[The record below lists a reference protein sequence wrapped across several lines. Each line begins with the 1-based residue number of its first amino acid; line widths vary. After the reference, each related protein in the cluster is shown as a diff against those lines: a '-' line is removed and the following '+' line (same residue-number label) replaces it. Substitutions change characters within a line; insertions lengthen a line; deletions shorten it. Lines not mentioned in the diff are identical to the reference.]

1 MIRTSASRLRLTN
14 ASPVASPPSAATMT
28 TAATARANPRRDT
41 TYQPAITQMSRQAS
55 ASSTAPRWTTTP
67 ISSSP
72 AAATRASRD
81 TAAAT
86 RRSAEGRF
94 ALCFPTPSTCLC
106 RSHVC
111 CPMPLARLRRSYVLL
126 PMPLARP
133 LRAIVLHRGAAPP
146 PRGGW
151 GGGELPRHTPGPAQI
166 TAGHGRGR
174 ITRRGWGAAGDEAD
188 ELGRTVQLTSGKGD
202 PMADLIAIGYPNEAT
217 AEAAADEARRLARDL
232 IIEPEAIAVIVRDND
247 GKYHV
252 HTSHNPVGRGAT
264 WGMFWGL
271 LFGLL
276 FFIPVFGIAIGA
288 GLGAL
293 MGKITKSGIDREF
306 QDQVRGMLRPGT
318 SALFLMVDKVTPDKA
333 VDAMSKYG
341 GTVLKTSLSKEGE
354 QELQEALH
362 GRAAYRRGQLPPP
375 PLHRPAPP
383 RRLARSVTA
392 RRS

>member
-1 MIRTSASRLRLTN
+1 
-14 ASPVASPPSAATMT
+14 
-28 TAATARANPRRDT
+28 
-41 TYQPAITQMSRQAS
+41 
-55 ASSTAPRWTTTP
+55 
-67 ISSSP
+67 
-72 AAATRASRD
+72 
-81 TAAAT
+81 
-86 RRSAEGRF
+86 
-94 ALCFPTPSTCLC
+94 
-106 RSHVC
+106 
-111 CPMPLARLRRSYVLL
+111 
-126 PMPLARP
+126 
-133 LRAIVLHRGAAPP
+133 
-146 PRGGW
+146 
-151 GGGELPRHTPGPAQI
+151 
-166 TAGHGRGR
+166 
-174 ITRRGWGAAGDEAD
+174 
-188 ELGRTVQLTSGKGD
+188 
-202 PMADLIAIGYPNEAT
+202 MADLIAIGYPNEAT
-217 AEAAADEARRLARDL
+217 AEAAADEARGLARDL

-362 GRAAYRRGQLPPP
+362 GRAA
-375 PLHRPAPP
+375 
-383 RRLARSVTA
+383 
-392 RRS
+392 